1 MSRSALGSPAG
12 VAARPTWLDTRWTRP
27 TFPRTCSARGWT
39 QLRESVAHG
48 SRLLYIL
55 RDGKTC
61 NRRAC
66 QNCFAGPGLG
76 ATSIEPIHAHVAQ
89 YADPDTQGVMG
100 TRIAFPDHAE
110 LALDTQVH
118 ETQWHASCRRL
129 GRRGHGMK
137 KTSKKQLV
145 LKRNTLKALTELP
158 NTVYRHVVGGGRDHT
173 TPGAGCNGNARSIA
187 GLASEFDE
195 TVL

>member
-1 MSRSALGSPAG
+1 MT
-12 VAARPTWLDTRWTRP
+12 V
-27 TFPRTCSARGWT
+27 
-39 QLRESVAHG
+39 
-48 SRLLYIL
+48 IL
-55 RDGKTC
+55 RDGKSC

-66 QNCFAGPGLG
+66 QNCCAGPDLG